1 MSDTRPNAAR
11 KAVTARTGVVTAAA
25 YRGLRRVRDRAFAR
39 FAGGAFAGFGRG
51 SVIVL
56 PVRLAGE
63 RRIAVGTD
71 VYIGAGSW
79 LRTGP
84 GEGVALEIGD
94 GTSIAGDCVLSAER
108 SVHVGRRVLMAR
120 NVYIADHAHAFDDPS
135 RPVLD
140 QGVTDVAPVVIGDGA
155 WLAQNVVVLPGV
167 RIGAGAVVGANSV
180 VRADVPDHAVAVGA
194 PARVVHRD
202 AAAGRTDT

>member
-1 MSDTRPNAAR
+1 M
-11 KAVTARTGVVTAAA
+11 TAAA
-25 YRGLRRVRDRAFAR
+25 YRGLRRFRDRAFAR
-39 FAGGAFAGFGRG
+39 LAGGAFAGFGRS
-51 SVIVL
+51 SVIAL
-56 PVRLAGE
+56 PVRLSGE
-63 RRIAVGTD
+63 RRIAVGTN

-84 GEGVALEIGD
+84 GEDVALEIGD

-108 SVHVGRRVLMAR
+108 SVRVGRRVLMAR

-135 RPVLD
+135 RAVLD

-155 WLAQNVVVLPGV
+155 WLGQNVVVLPGV

-180 VRADVPDHAVAVGA
+180 VRTDVPDHAVAVGA
-194 PARVVHRD
+194 PARVVRRD
-202 AAAGRTDT
+202 AAAGRADA